1 MEFHSLKAFAF
12 ALTAGVCFATAA
24 GPASSP
30 APATAQPAP
39 GTAQPAPGTAQPGPG
54 VPTNAPT
61 TAPAAVPGTAMTFT
75 DAEIMG
81 LVLAVDTNEIEMAK
95 AAEKMKLTKDGK
107 AFAKMIR
114 KEHSK
119 NAAKVLKL
127 GKTLKVEPARPQAAL
142 DLRAKGAAAL
152 KDLATKTGT
161 DFEPAFIAAMVAGH
175 AEALQLIDNQLIPNA
190 IGEALKTQLAET
202 RTHVANHLEQA
213 KRLQGAQAATK
224 TE

>member
-1 MEFHSLKAFAF
+1 MEFHSLKALAF
-12 ALTAGVCFATAA
+12 ALTAGACVALAA
-24 GPASSP
+24 SP
-30 APATAQPAP
+30 AATGAAPRDTAKSPAMGAT
-39 GTAQPAPGTAQPGPG
+39 QPGPG

-61 TAPAAVPGTAMTFT
+61 ASPSSVPGAAMTYS

-119 NAAKVLKL
+119 NADKVLKL
-127 GKTLKVEPARPQAAL
+127 GKTLKVEPVRSQAAI
-142 DLRAKGAAAL
+142 DLRAKAAAEM

-161 DFEPAFIAAMVAGH
+161 DFEPAFITAMVNGH
-175 AEALQLIDNQLIPNA
+175 AEALALIDNQLIPNA
-190 IGEALKTQLAET
+190 KAEALKTQLADT
-202 RTHVANHLEQA
+202 RTHVAHHLEQA